1 IMESDES
8 PSASRHPNRRKAA
21 LGFRSHRSNI
31 PHVLPRISDVSYD
44 PDGPST
50 SNAVRSPVVGLNSIV
65 PDRTVPSSLLFSD
78 SEDSDNDEQQIRERL
93 RATPNSRKR
102 RTLTTIPAKANNKL
116 INSSSSKPLRES
128 KLLEVPEIIVEDYD
142 SKKYK
147 KLVRLSPRLEEDS
160 PDKEICENDAADSI
174 KYELVSPVNG
184 ESLTF
189 NISDDTDG
197 SIVESELVM
206 HLSHVCMS
214 DDRIKDEFE
223 REFGKDFSN
232 MQLQW
237 RNYDECMAAF
247 DRLNRMIA
255 NFTVPHTDSKTSNK
269 WFSLPVLTAEQ
280 CKTLAMMVY
289 NRAVKKASVLNTC
302 YEPFSSQVYGET
314 SFEQLQ
320 IIFDHLKLTE
330 KHVFV
335 DLGSGVGQ
343 VVTYAAAFSRA
354 KCVGIEINAVPAKM
368 AVDMKKEMMRMM
380 AWYGKDCGDIEMRWS
395 SLLNFKHRGL
405 ITKEADVIYVNNYAF
420 DPPLMHCLKELIL
433 LMKQGTRIVCTKSI
447 TERKRQEKENEEI
460 GNSRLISNRT
470 FANRVLTVDMILD
483 AVELPLAEAPVSWA
497 TGKDVQFILYTVNYL
512 KLEELFKNIPEVNEQ
527 SDENRVQ
534 RNHSQ
539 GRGKESLSTKYRSI
553 GSQNSRNKDIRKMK
567 ECNRNLTRK
576 DVHSHS
582 TLPNEIGAAH
592 GTRRV
597 MKRKIENEQRRNNLS
612 HCSRMKK
619 ARVEMDTDKYDFS
632 LDERIFAKYLSAD
645 TAVFGAVIENIEVD
659 DDGPCRYRVKFD
671 GEDGSFDNW
680 VYKDELHY
688 LIFSEYF
695 ILNGGFVEGD
705 DRGVFVG
712 SYFTGGRDCR
722 TVQKETY
729 KKGELFLCKNK
740 ADAIVAWPAKILR
753 VEKVHGRNRY
763 YIKYKGFTSK
773 DNHFIEPYETNLEME
788 KYSREKHDHY
798 KKVNKDEIAKKTE
811 MKKIS
816 TITRDQKKGMKKDW
830 DRTKKE
836 FDSIIN
842 DPFPLS
848 NEAQNDD
855 DEKAANEV
863 EKKERKEW
871 KAFSFNTT
879 PVSYYPFHVSD
890 LLKIHKQMPV
900 GAEGIMWW
908 ENVYYKVTCIAKATK
923 NECEKLILDLING
936 DRTLDFNPPQ
946 EASRGRRNKRKRES
960 KAIQKKARVKGRDSE
975 NDDGEIDT
983 TGKDVL

>member
-1 IMESDES
+1 MESDES

-433 LMKQGTRIVCTKSI
+433 LAI
-447 TERKRQEKENEEI
+447 
-460 GNSRLISNRT
+460 
-470 FANRVLTVDMILD
+470 LTVDMILD

-619 ARVEMDTDKYDFS
+619 ARVEMDTDK
-632 LDERIFAKYLSAD
+632 
-645 TAVFGAVIENIEVD
+645 
-659 DDGPCRYRVKFD
+659 